1 MFLSELTEC
10 PSFLNLRVA
19 IAQYIPFDRSA
30 GETEFLEKVYQK
42 REDIEPLCE
51 DTKAE
56 KCYYVSTKAVPR
68 LTGTR
73 AELCYLHRHGT
84 IRG

>member
-1 MFLSELTEC
+1 MMSNFT
-10 PSFLNLRVA
+10 
-19 IAQYIPFDRSA
+19 AQYIPFDRSA

-56 KCYYVSTKAVPR
+56 KCYYVS
-68 LTGTR
+68 
-73 AELCYLHRHGT
+73 LHSSDMDTDGSNPVGRSRRHGT
-84 IRG
+84 TRG